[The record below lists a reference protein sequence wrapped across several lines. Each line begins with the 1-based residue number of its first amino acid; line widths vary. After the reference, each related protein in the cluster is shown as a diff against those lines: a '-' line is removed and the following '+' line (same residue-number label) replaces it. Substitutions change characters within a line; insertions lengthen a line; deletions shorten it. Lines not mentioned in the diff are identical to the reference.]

1 MKIFQH
7 KDFDFTTIIC
17 NLKEAFQ
24 DYQKNNKTSTKGYK
38 EYKGGCTTNS
48 SIVMKTGAE
57 EVYLRS
63 IPLSWFIEFGLF
75 NN

>member
-1 MKIFQH
+1 MEQAKQFFTHLLEVWSMKIFQH

-38 EYKGGCTTNS
+38 EYRGAAPQ
-48 SIVMKTGAE
+48 IVLLWWRLVQM
-57 EVYLRS
+57 R
-63 IPLSWFIEFGLF
+63 FI
-75 NN
+75 

>member
-38 EYKGGCTTNS
+38 NIGGLHH
-48 SIVMKTGAE
+48 K
-57 EVYLRS
+57 
-63 IPLSWFIEFGLF
+63 
-75 NN
+75 

>member
-38 EYKGGCTTNS
+38 EYKGAAPQ
-48 SIVMKTGAE
+48 IVLLWWWLVQK
-57 EVYLRS
+57 R
-63 IPLSWFIEFGLF
+63 FI
-75 NN
+75 